1 MKPIPKE
8 LYNDVKSDKLNNIS
22 SVGTIVKSDE
32 HNILYT
38 TTNNLSQCVGFKSNH
53 SKEIDKPFF
62 LQHEDLFLKTID
74 LYKATFKN
82 SNPELIAYFYSKKM
96 DWACFLFADINYR
109 TRAFDRN
116 KPNNLSGS
124 PNKSNNQNELVDG
137 ILDFGFFPVIGVTN
151 DLDYNKN
158 PAWYLLLSQSNKND
172 DNILKNHS
180 NIFDTI
186 DLDKVNIEDSEDKK
200 EIFWDSLNQV
210 DSYLCLEKSSF
221 EGRKKV
227 KYSDKYFKHLP
238 YKDKFY
244 EEVISLCSKNF
255 ENKLESFIDILK
267 RYSTKNTN
275 KESFSSII
283 LDLMNYNLKITT
295 NRSDKELNNKINSTY
310 SDSKYFLGTYP
321 NDLIWSDF
329 ITYLIRNLYIGFD
342 NLKYEHVI
350 DVLSEKNFF
359 KTFIKRFDG
368 FYKKPNEFKDYCEE
382 QNQAIQKLKHAKLL
396 G

>member
-8 LYNDVKSDKLNNIS
+8 LYNEVKSDKLNNIS
-22 SVGTIVKSDE
+22 SVGTIIKSDE

-38 TTNNLSQCVGFKSNH
+38 TVNNLSTCVGFKSNH
-53 SKEIDKPFF
+53 SKEITKPFF
-62 LQHEDLFLKTID
+62 LQHEDLFLKTIE

-96 DWACFLFADINYR
+96 DWTCFLFADVNYR
-109 TRAFDRN
+109 TRALHR
-116 KPNNLSGS
+116 
-124 PNKSNNQNELVDG
+124 NKSNDLMENPKEINSQNELVDG

-151 DLDYNKN
+151 DFDYNKN
-158 PAWYLLLSQSNKND
+158 PAWYLLLSQTNKND

-180 NIFDTI
+180 NIFETI
-186 DLDKVNIEDSEDKK
+186 DLDKNNIEDSEGKK
-200 EIFWDSLNQV
+200 EIFWDSMHEV

-221 EGRKKV
+221 EGRKKI

-238 YKDKFY
+238 NTDKFY
-244 EEVISLCSKNF
+244 EEVINSCSENF
-255 ENKLESFIDILK
+255 EKKLESFINILQK
-267 RYSTKNTN
+267 YSTKSTN

-295 NRSDKELNNKINSTY
+295 NRSDKELNNKINTTY
-310 SDSKYFLGTYP
+310 FDSKYFMSAYT
-321 NDLIWSDF
+321 NDPTWSDF

-368 FYKKPNEFKDYCEE
+368 FYKKPNEFKDYCSE
-382 QNQAIQKLKHAKLL
+382 QNEAIKKLKDAKLL